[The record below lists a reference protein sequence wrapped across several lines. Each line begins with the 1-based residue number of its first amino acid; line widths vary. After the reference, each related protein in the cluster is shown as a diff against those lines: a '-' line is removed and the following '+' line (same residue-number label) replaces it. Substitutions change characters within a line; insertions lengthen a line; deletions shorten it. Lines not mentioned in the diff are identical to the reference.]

1 MHPRLSQSHGKLL
14 SALSLAILATGMT
27 PSWGD
32 DTGIFGR
39 LFRLG
44 GGSNDSSP
52 STATGTPN
60 QSGSLPYGRASGSA
74 VSSLPRNLVTPP
86 ASEPT
91 NSNSNG
97 LPQTPVTTP
106 PVAEGPSQRLAPK
119 PRVSPAVTSADPVLT
134 RFALGRSNDGSQFG
148 MFLQVFAD
156 GTVVD
161 SEGVHRVRAADLRPI
176 VETVQSGELYRIKGH
191 CGAPSTDFIEYVHVV
206 IYERRLGRLNAH
218 AFSYTG
224 NTQGC
229 DHAVRHLH
237 TVLEN
242 LQAKISRQG
251 GVTNGGVG
259 IGAATAPTPVGP
271 SHVPIPDSSNLIPAG
286 PAPVYRPRSGG
297 QPSAPAVNP
306 GPGTVIPLT
315 PVDSSH

>member
-1 MHPRLSQSHGKLL
+1 MRPRLFQRHRKLL
-14 SALSLAILATGMT
+14 FALSLAIPATGVT
-27 PSWGD
+27 TSWGD
-32 DTGIFGR
+32 DTGILGR

-44 GGSNDSSP
+44 GGSSDSSP
-52 STATGTPN
+52 SPGTGAPN
-60 QSGSLPYGRASGSA
+60 PSGSLPYGRASGSTGSA
-74 VSSLPRNLVTPP
+74 IAPTGISPLAP
-86 ASEPT
+86 APMI
-91 NSNSNG
+91 SNFNG

-106 PVAEGPSQRLAPK
+106 PVADGPAQRLAPR
-119 PRVSPAVTSADPVLT
+119 PRVRPAVTSADPVLT

-176 VETVQSGELYRIKGH
+176 VETIQSGELYRIRGH

-218 AFSYTG
+218 SFSYTG

-229 DHAVRHLH
+229 DHSVRHLH

-251 GVTNGGVG
+251 GVTNAGVSV
-259 IGAATAPTPVGP
+259 GAATAPTPVGASP
-271 SHVPIPDSSNLIPAG
+271 MPAADASSLNPTG
-286 PAPVYRPRSGG
+286 PAPAFGPRRGR
-297 QPSAPAVNP
+297 QPNAPAVNP
-306 GPGTVIPLT
+306 GSGAVIPLT

>member
-1 MHPRLSQSHGKLL
+1 MQPRLFPSHGKLL
-14 SALSLAILATGMT
+14 SALSLAILATGVI

-32 DTGIFGR
+32 DTGILSR

-44 GGSNDSSP
+44 GGSTDSSP
-52 STATGTPN
+52 GTVAPN
-60 QSGSLPYGRASGSA
+60 QSGSLPYGRPSGST
-74 VSSLPRNLVTPP
+74 VTSLPRNLVSPP
-86 ASEPT
+86 AAEPI
-91 NSNSNG
+91 NSDFSG
-97 LPQTPVTTP
+97 LPRTAVTTP
-106 PVAEGPSQRLAPK
+106 PVADGPSQRLAPR

-148 MFLQVFAD
+148 MFLQIFAD
-156 GTVVD
+156 GTVID
-161 SEGVHRVRAADLRPI
+161 SEGVHRVRPSDLRPV
-176 VETVQSGELYRIKGH
+176 VETVQSGDLYRIKGH
-191 CGAPSTDFIEYVHVV
+191 CGAPATDFIEYVHVV

-237 TVLEN
+237 TVVEN

-251 GVTNGGVG
+251 GVTNGGAGAG
-259 IGAATAPTPVGP
+259 IGAATAPTQVGP
-271 SHVPIPDSSNLIPAG
+271 SPMPIPDGSSHIPPG
-286 PAPVYRPRSGG
+286 PAPAFSPRSGE